1 MTSEVIGGH
10 KRSHFHLQIL
20 FQLFCLKC
28 NFIKTLYE
36 MYMNANIM
44 KTQLIH

>member
-10 KRSHFHLQIL
+10 KKSHFHLQIL
-20 FQLFCLKC
+20 SLLFCLKS
-28 NFIKTLYE
+28 NLIKTLYE